1 MGGGGV
7 FGDEGDELAEG
18 GGGGVLLGDVGLG
31 KGAVL
36 RVASGDEEGDM
47 QIGTGVG
54 GCLALTEGGDGAE
67 FVVDGGGEA
76 ADTFFVALQMGTDEH
91 KGEEMALHGTF
102 LVDEV
107 AIVEDG
113 LQHGIVL
120 LTEGLG
126 AALVDTTT
134 EDVEELLLCRGDA

>member
-18 GGGGVLLGDVGLG
+18 GGGGVVLGDVGLG

-54 GCLALTEGGDGAE
+54 GCLALAEGGDGAE
-67 FVVDGGGEA
+67 LVDDSGGEA
-76 ADTFFVALQMGTDEH
+76 ADAFFVALQMGADEH
-91 KGEEMALHGTF
+91 EGEEMALHGAF
-102 LVDEV
+102 LIDEV

-120 LTEGLG
+120 LTGGLG
-126 AALVDTTT
+126 AALVDTAA